1 MDNLEKILNNLP
13 KNKLSR
19 RADLKIRFQ
28 LYRLMVFAYLKRL
41 FVFNHELSF
50 LNKGLVAAMV
60 LVLIFSATS
69 IFAYASDSVVPG
81 NIIYPLKKA
90 VEKIEQNIAPNK
102 TAKIAA
108 YEKQSVRRLEEAVN
122 LSQKNSSTTPA
133 TKNVKT
139 SVSNNIEK
147 NISEVVNNQQA
158 VLESINKLGDY
169 QKASAAALQAKEAD
183 KAKSEYLDKIAEYAE
198 LSEDN
203 QILELVNQA
212 QNIINNQKYKY
223 QGEDLDDEEEK
234 DESDGKQDNN
244 QDDNRDNHRG
254 RANGGDQ
261 EDNEAD
267 KRSNNSYN
275 KEKP

>member
-19 RADLKIRFQ
+19 RADLKIKFQ
-28 LYRLMVFAYLKRL
+28 LYRLLVSAYLKRL
-41 FVFNHELSF
+41 FIFNHELSF
-50 LNKGLVAAMV
+50 FNKGLVAAMV

-90 VEKIEQNIAPNK
+90 VEKLEQNIAPSK

-133 TKNVKT
+133 AKNVKT
-139 SVSNNIEK
+139 NVSDNIEK
-147 NISEVVNNQQA
+147 NISEVVDNQQA

-169 QKASAAALQAKEAD
+169 QKASAAAFQAKEAD

-198 LSEDN
+198 LSDDN
-203 QILELVNQA
+203 QMLELVNQA

-223 QGEDLDDEEEK
+223 QGEELNDDEKE
-234 DESDGKQDNN
+234 DEQEDKG
-244 QDDNRDNHRG
+244 DNHRG
-254 RANGGDQ
+254 RDNEGDQ

-267 KRSNNSYN
+267 KRSNNGYN

>member
-19 RADLKIRFQ
+19 RADLKIKFR
-28 LYRLMVFAYLKRL
+28 LYRLLVLDYLKNL
-41 FVFNHELSF
+41 FAFNHKLSL

-90 VEKIEQNIAPNK
+90 VEKLEQNIAPSK

-122 LSQKNSSTTPA
+122 LSQKNSSTTPVA
-133 TKNVKT
+133 KNIKT
-139 SVSNNIEK
+139 NVSDNIEK

-169 QKASAAALQAKEAD
+169 QKASAAVLQAKEAD
-183 KAKSEYLDKIAEYAE
+183 KAKNEYLEKIAEYAE

-203 QILELVNQA
+203 EMLELVNQA

-223 QGEDLDDEEEK
+223 QGEELDGDKKDNKQTEDE
-234 DESDGKQDNN
+234 
-244 QDDNRDNHRG
+244 DNHRE
-254 RANGGDQ
+254 RSDEDRQ